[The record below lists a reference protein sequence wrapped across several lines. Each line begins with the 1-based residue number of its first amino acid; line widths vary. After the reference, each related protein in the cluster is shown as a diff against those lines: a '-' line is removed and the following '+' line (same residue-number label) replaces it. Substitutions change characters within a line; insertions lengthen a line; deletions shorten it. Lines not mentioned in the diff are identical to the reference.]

1 MIYEKVPH
9 ASVGPRP
16 CARADCL
23 RQFLRGRHKHTR
35 RQRQPAAGKH
45 PSSPDGE
52 GTLGKYAVKFT
63 GYTLAKD
70 YQGQDTVIISFDF
83 TNNNENATS
92 AMVALNIDAYQD
104 GIELESAILTDA
116 PEGYDS
122 ESEMKNIKQGAT
134 LNCQKAFVL
143 SNTSSPVEVEAE
155 ELFSF
160 SSDKVVC
167 TYAIAD

>member
-1 MIYEKVPH
+1 MKKYLTLLLVLVL
-9 ASVGPRP
+9 ALGLTACGSSSAG
-16 CARADCL
+16 D
-23 RQFLRGRHKHTR
+23 TNT
-35 RQRQPAAGKH
+35 PAGSDSQQQEST

-116 PEGYDS
+116 VAAVIGFS
-122 ESEMKNIKQGAT
+122 AT
-134 LNCQKAFVL
+134 VYADLIVWAVWCC
-143 SNTSSPVEVEAE
+143 
-155 ELFSF
+155 
-160 SSDKVVC
+160 VC
-167 TYAIAD
+167 AVAALVSLLRRRKHGKDVPPDEPQI

>member
-1 MIYEKVPH
+1 M
-9 ASVGPRP
+9 
-16 CARADCL
+16 
-23 RQFLRGRHKHTR
+23 
-35 RQRQPAAGKH
+35 
-45 PSSPDGE
+45 
-52 GTLGKYAVKFT
+52 GKYAVKFT

-83 TNNNENATS
+83 TNNNEDATS

>member
-1 MIYEKVPH
+1 MKKFLTLLLALVL
-9 ASVGPRP
+9 ALGLTACGSSSVG
-16 CARADCL
+16 D
-23 RQFLRGRHKHTR
+23 TNT
-35 RQRQPAAGKH
+35 PAGSDSQQQEST

-83 TNNNENATS
+83 TNNDEDATS

-155 ELFSF
+155 ELFSL

>member
-1 MIYEKVPH
+1 MKK
-9 ASVGPRP
+9 
-16 CARADCL
+16 
-23 RQFLRGRHKHTR
+23 FLTLLLALVLALGLTACGSSSAGDTNT
-35 RQRQPAAGKH
+35 PAGSDSQQQEST
-45 PSSPDGE
+45 SSPDGE

-83 TNNNENATS
+83 NNNDEDATS

-155 ELFSF
+155 ELFSL

>member
-1 MIYEKVPH
+1 MKK
-9 ASVGPRP
+9 
-16 CARADCL
+16 
-23 RQFLRGRHKHTR
+23 FLTLLLALVLALGLTACGSSSAGDTNT
-35 RQRQPAAGKH
+35 PAGSDSQQQEST

-52 GTLGKYAVKFT
+52 GTLGKYA
-63 GYTLAKD
+63 
-70 YQGQDTVIISFDF
+70 TVIISFDF
-83 TNNNENATS
+83 TNNNEDATS

-155 ELFSF
+155 ELFSL